1 MIGTGTRLICL
12 LGSPVAH
19 SRSPA
24 MHNAAFAELGLD
36 MAYLAFD
43 VGRENLRDAIVG
55 LKALGFAG
63 GNITAPHK
71 QAAVSLVD
79 ALEDVASRIGAIN
92 TLVYREGILEGHN
105 TDIHGFLMALELG
118 WGRSP
123 KGVRALVLGAGG
135 AARAVVAGLV
145 EAGAEQ
151 VHIYNR
157 TYQRAVGLCEDASM
171 WGPTRCAVVREDR
184 LGEVA
189 AEVDLVVNTI
199 PLGKEDGIKFSPLPV
214 DTIGESHVVMDL
226 NYSGGQ
232 TTILRCAADKGA
244 LTIDGREMLVQQ
256 AVRSFELWTDRAAP
270 VKMMR
275 ERAENY

>member
-1 MIGTGTRLICL
+1 MGIRDRTTLSDIQQKDYRHTDNRLPSYEKDGDGRVMTPGRRMIGTGTRLICL

-43 VGRENLRDAIVG
+43 VGRENLRDAIV
-55 LKALGFAG
+55 
-63 GNITAPHK
+63 
-71 QAAVSLVD
+71 
-79 ALEDVASRIGAIN
+79 
-92 TLVYREGILEGHN
+92 
-105 TDIHGFLMALELG
+105 
-118 WGRSP
+118 
-123 KGVRALVLGAGG
+123 
-135 AARAVVAGLV
+135 
-145 EAGAEQ
+145 
-151 VHIYNR
+151 
-157 TYQRAVGLCEDASM
+157 
-171 WGPTRCAVVREDR
+171 
-184 LGEVA
+184 
-189 AEVDLVVNTI
+189 
-199 PLGKEDGIKFSPLPV
+199 
-214 DTIGESHVVMDL
+214 ESHVVMDL